1 LTINFNLTVTMGL
14 RAKWLEFRKKETN
27 KRREDFRQYAIKEA
41 NRRFNLVN
49 NGYNMITFDGYVV
62 SLSVDDAD
70 QKQLCERLCEL
81 REEFIRK
88 LMDES
93 GLWKHTENI

>member
-1 LTINFNLTVTMGL
+1 MKYTIYTDG
-14 RAKWLEFRKKETN
+14 AYSQK
-27 KRREDFRQYAIKEA
+27 
-41 NRRFNLVN
+41 N
-49 NGYNMITFDGYVV
+49 NEGAFAYVI
-62 SLSVDDAD
+62 LSVDDAD